1 MKLLSKVLSLVV
13 LLSMLLVACA
23 PQTAAPTEA
32 PAVEAPKVETPK
44 EEPPAEEEFVPAAN
58 PFDYLNAAREDTL
71 IVDKPG
77 RLAGEDNWNPRV
89 PGNAVGWGMAQL
101 GFESL
106 QILNYET
113 GEIMPWLAES
123 FEGSEDSMKFTL
135 RLRPGI
141 TWFDGTPMT
150 VDDVIHSVQ
159 LQKDIEGF
167 GSHFTWKEWI
177 ESMDKVSDLTMVFN
191 LTKPNPRFALD
202 YFSVKIAGTHLILP
216 KHIWENIEDPMT
228 YKYFDIENMLPM
240 ATGPYMLGKI
250 SGNEVFLVRNDNWW
264 GYKTGFSKLP
274 EPKLVIISYVGTEE
288 IRTATAIDN
297 GFDVMEDITF
307 GAWQAIQAQNPK
319 WEAYYDT
326 FPFAV
331 PDPCARLIGIN
342 NAIEPWNDKD
352 MRWVLNYVMDRQQII
367 DIAYEGTTTMAPY
380 FWPSYASMQPYSDLI
395 PQDKMDLLLQPNLQK
410 AEEIMLEKGYQK
422 VGGYW
427 TKDGKQLTLEIQC
440 AESFSELERI
450 ADVYAEQL
458 QRFGINAIKMKLQDG
473 TFYDNSAFGNY
484 EANSQW
490 FTCGSVNEPWATLRT
505 LSGPGAP
512 IGERPQGQQNVY
524 RWYNE
529 TYTELVNE
537 IGVLPLGD
545 PRVEDL
551 TAKAL
556 EILYDELPALP
567 AAQARKLIPNN
578 FTYWTNFP
586 SAKNP
591 YISPWCWWTSFV
603 VVVTNIEKAK

>member
-1 MKLLSKVLSLVV
+1 MKPLYKLFSLL
-13 LLSMLLVACA
+13 LLVTMLFAACA
-23 PQTAAPTEA
+23 PTAEA
-32 PAVEAPKVETPK
+32 PVDADEDMDQVEV
-44 EEPPAEEEFVPAAN
+44 PADGEEEMELAAD
-58 PFDYLNAAREDTL
+58 PMEYLNAAREDTL
-71 IVDKPG
+71 IIDKPG
-77 RLAGEDNWNPRV
+77 RLENSDNWNPRV

-106 QILNYET
+106 LILNYET
-113 GEIMPWLAES
+113 GEMMPWLAES
-123 FEGSEDSMKFTL
+123 FDGSEDSLTFTL
-135 RLRPGI
+135 KLRDGI
-141 TWFDGTPMT
+141 TWFDGAPMT
-150 VDDVIHSVQ
+150 ADDVVFSIQ
-159 LQKDIEGF
+159 QQIDIEGF
-167 GSHFTWKEWI
+167 GSHFTWVEWI
-177 ESMDKVSDLTMVFN
+177 ESVEKVDDLTVVFN

-216 KHIWENIEDPMT
+216 KHIWENVEDPMT

-240 ATGPYMLGKI
+240 GTGPYMLGKI

-274 EPKLVIISYVGTEE
+274 EPKLVIISYVGPEE
-288 IRTATAIDN
+288 VRTATAIDN

-319 WEAYYDT
+319 WEAYYDD
-326 FPFAV
+326 FPYAV

-342 NAIEPWNDKD
+342 NAIEPWDDKE

-395 PQDKMDLLLQPNLQK
+395 KQEQLDMLLEPNLEA
-410 AEEIMLEKGYQK
+410 AEAIMLEKGYER
-422 VGGYW
+422 VDGYW
-427 TKDGKQLTLEIQC
+427 TKDGEQLTLEIQC

-450 ADVYAEQL
+450 ADVFAEQL
-458 QRFGINAIKMKLQDG
+458 QRFGINAVKMKLQDG

-505 LSGPGAP
+505 LSGEGAP
-512 IGERPQGQQNVY
+512 IGERPAGQQNVY

-529 TYTELVNE
+529 RYTEIVNE

-545 PRVEDL
+545 PKISEL
-551 TAKAL
+551 TAEAL

-603 VVVTNIEKAK
+603 VVVTNIEKVQ